1 MSSRPKAYSYV
12 RFSTPEQAR
21 GDSRRRQYKAAIEY
35 AAKHDLDLVKDGD
48 YAFLDAG
55 VSAYRGSNVNRVT
68 SSLGRFY
75 EYVKEGRIVP
85 GSYLLVESL
94 DRLSREQVTEA
105 LPRFLDLLN
114 NGIIVVTFG
123 DGTVYKKSTDTM
135 QLVMSIFHMS
145 RAHTESSLKGL
156 RVSNAW
162 QNKQAMARS
171 ELTPLGAAC
180 PQWLSFDGKSYSVIA
195 ERGSIVK
202 RIFELTVQGYGQRA
216 IVKLF
221 NSEGVPVFGSEN
233 RNKSGLWG
241 NSSIAKILAN
251 RSVLGEYQPNIWT
264 EGKRQA
270 SGDPIKQF
278 YPAVIDEALF
288 YAAVE
293 GRSSRN
299 VSKGTK
305 TSTNYNVWAK
315 IAFCAYCKSPMHLV
329 NKGKPPKGRKYLRCS
344 SSAKGACVNRSVRL
358 DDSEI
363 VFKEIL
369 AKLNM
374 ASLIKD
380 NAQFLRKRISE
391 LDGRLEAAKVKL
403 SGVSELLNNHPS
415 KTLAETAANVEG
427 EISRL
432 EFERDECKA
441 TLSAEYVTDKFDF
454 FKKLDLDSYE
464 GRFLA
469 NQQVQ
474 RLKVRVRIKHDD
486 IRLQYSVL
494 VDEFPKF
501 FYMCDHGQ
509 ELLFVPMSAELLRA
523 GIRQNDMLS
532 TRFLSKPDYILEK
545 ALSDNTMEEFKE
557 NFPDNTGVHH
567 FRFSAADNELAN
579 KKLLKVFE
587 KQLSDGK
594 KGET

>member
-1 MSSRPKAYSYV
+1 M

-75 EYVKEGRIVP
+75 EYVKDGRIAP

-114 NGIIVVTFG
+114 NDIIVVTFG

-156 RVSNAW
+156 RVSDAW
-162 QNKQAMARS
+162 QHKQAIARS
-171 ELTPLGAAC
+171 EGTPLGAAC
-180 PQWLSFDGKSYSVIA
+180 PQWLSFDGKAYNVIT
-195 ERGSIVK
+195 ERANIVK
-202 RIFELTVQGYGQRA
+202 RVFDLTVQGYGQRA

-221 NSEGVPVFGSEN
+221 NSEGLPVFGSEN

-241 NSSIAKILAN
+241 SSSIAKILAN

-264 EGKRQA
+264 DGKRQP
-270 SGDPIKQF
+270 SGEPIKHF
-278 YPAVIDEALF
+278 YPVIIDEGLF
-288 YAAVE
+288 YAAME

-299 VSKGTK
+299 VSKATK
-305 TSTNYNVWAK
+305 TSVNYNVWAK
-315 IAFCAYCKSPMHLV
+315 IAVCAYCKSPMHLV

-344 SSAKGACVNRSVRL
+344 NSAKGVCINRSIRL
-358 DDSEI
+358 DDSEV

-380 NAQFLRKRISE
+380 NAQLLRKRISE
-391 LDGRLEAAKVKL
+391 LDGRIESAKVKL
-403 SGVSELLNNHPS
+403 SEISVLLSSHPS
-415 KTLAETAANVEG
+415 KTLAETAANIEG
-427 EISRL
+427 EVTRL
-432 EFERDECKA
+432 ELERDEYKA

-454 FKKLDLDSYE
+454 FKKLDLESYE

-474 RLKVRVRIKHDD
+474 RLKVKVRIKYNE
-486 IRLQYSVL
+486 IRTQYNVMIGELPKFIYMWDHGSVL
-494 VDEFPKF
+494 T
-501 FYMCDHGQ
+501 
-509 ELLFVPMSAELLRA
+509 FVPFSAELMRSS
-523 GIRQNDMLS
+523 IRQNDMNS
-532 TRFLSKPDYILEK
+532 TRLIARPDNMLKK
-545 ALSDNTMEEFKE
+545 ALSDDSMVAYKKNV
-557 NFPDNTGVHH
+557 PDSVELHQ
-567 FRFSAADNELAN
+567 FRFSAAENEVAN
-579 KKLLKVFE
+579 KKLLQVFE
-587 KQLSDGK
+587 KQYLE
-594 KGET
+594 GEEGES